1 MSSDFSFITNAHP
14 SYIEG
19 LYKDYAKDPTS
30 IDQSWAMF
38 FKGFDYASGSG
49 NGNGHSTT
57 ATLAPVAKDSL
68 VEAGV
73 STIPQK
79 EIAVMMLVDG
89 YRHRGHLLSTTNPLK
104 PRRDHKPRLS
114 HEDYGLTEGDLDKVF
129 YAGEV
134 LGMKNATLQQI
145 LERLKSTYCG
155 DIGFEYS
162 HIENHEKRTWLRQ
175 RIEQRVGVIAQNEA
189 INGFGFDITKKRR
202 ILEKLNEAVGF
213 EEFLG
218 KKFVGKKR
226 FSLEGGEGTIP
237 GLDAIIN
244 TGGDSEVE
252 EVVIGMA
259 HRGRLNVLANIMRK
273 TYDNIFNEFDEAVPQ
288 LSHGSGDVKYHLGY
302 SSQVTTVGG
311 KTVYLK
317 LLPNPSHLEAV
328 DPVVVG
334 YSRAKADI
342 LYGSDYDRILPIM
355 IHGDAAA
362 AGQGIMYEVVQMS
375 QLPGYYAGGTI
386 HFVINN
392 QIGFTTNFDDAR
404 SSTYST
410 SVGNVVQAPTFHV
423 NGDNPEA
430 VVFACELAVAYR
442 QEFNN
447 DVFIDMVCYRKHG
460 HNESDNPEFTQPLM
474 WKNIRNHLNPR
485 DIYIQKLT
493 ERSEV
498 TREMAEQLKKEY
510 DDFLQER
517 LAGVKQGNLPYAYQE
532 SERNWRNL
540 KKFTT
545 DADYEESPETGISR
559 ENIDKILNHL
569 MALPPGFSP
578 LKDIL
583 RYLDGKKKLLTANKL
598 DWGYGE
604 LMAYGSILLEGKN
617 VRLSGEDVKRGTFS
631 HRHASFFDAETN
643 SEYNRLNTIS
653 EKQGQFYIYNSF
665 LSEYAVMG
673 FEYGYAF
680 ASPDPLVIWEAQFGD
695 FNNGA
700 QTIIDQFI
708 AAGESKWQRQ
718 NGLVLLLPH
727 GYEGQGPEHSSARLE
742 RFLQL
747 CAENNMTVANVTT
760 PANFFHLIRR
770 QLVRPFRKPLV
781 LMSPKSLLRH
791 PDCVSEIQ
799 DFETGN
805 RFQEVIDDAS
815 VDTKKVK
822 KVLFC
827 SGKVYYDLINKQ
839 KADSRHDVAVV
850 RVEQIYPF
858 PEKQVEAIMKK
869 YAKADYYWVQEEPKN
884 NGTWFHLATFHSELG
899 LKYIGRPASA
909 SPASGFVKVHNKEQ
923 EQIVN
928 KAFE

>member
-1 MSSDFSFITNAHP
+1 MSSDFSFIANAHP
-14 SYIEG
+14 SYIES
-19 LYKDYAKDPTS
+19 LYKDYANDPTS

-38 FKGFDYASGSG
+38 FKGFDYAGTGSNG
-49 NGNGHSTT
+49 HGNGHSNGAT
-57 ATLAPVAKDSL
+57 ATLVAESL
-68 VEAGV
+68 TA
-73 STIPQK
+73 IPQK
-79 EIAVMMLVDG
+79 EIAVMMLIDG
-89 YRHRGHLLSTTNPLK
+89 YRHRGHLLSTTNPIK
-104 PRRDHKPRLS
+104 PRRDRKPRLTAA
-114 HEDYGLTEGDLDKVF
+114 DYGLGEQDMANVF
-129 YAGEV
+129 FAGEV
-134 LGMKNATLQQI
+134 LGLKNATLQQI
-145 LERLKSTYCG
+145 IEKLDAIYCG
-155 DIGFEYS
+155 NIGFEYS
-162 HIENHEKRTWLRQ
+162 HIENFEKRSWLRNK
-175 RIEQRVGVIAQNEA
+175 IENRTLADGQ
-189 INGFGFDITKKRR
+189 GFNIDKKRR

-218 KKFVGKKR
+218 KKFIGKKR
-226 FSLEGGEGTIP
+226 FSLEGGESTIP

-244 TGGDSEVE
+244 MGADNDVE

-273 TYDNIFNEFDEAVPQ
+273 TYDNIFNEFDEAVPA
-288 LSHGSGDVKYHLGY
+288 LSHGSGDVKYHLGF
-302 SSQVTTVGG
+302 SSQVNTPVG

-362 AGQGIMYEVVQMS
+362 AGQGIVYEVVQMS

-423 NGDNPEA
+423 NGDDPEA

-474 WKNIRNHLNPR
+474 WRAIRNHLNPR
-485 DIYIQKLT
+485 DIYIQKLA
-493 ERSEV
+493 EHSEI
-498 TREMAEQLKKEY
+498 TKDMAEQLKKEY

-532 SERNWRNL
+532 PEQNWRNL
-540 KKFTT
+540 KKATE
-545 DADYEESPETGISR
+545 AEDYDSSPETGISK

-569 MALPPGFSP
+569 MTLPAGFSP
-578 LKDIL
+578 LKDVL
-583 RYLDGKKKLLTANKL
+583 RYLEGKKKLLAADKL

-604 LMAYGSILLEGKN
+604 LMAYASLMLEGKN

-631 HRHASFFDAETN
+631 HRHACFFDAETN
-643 SEYNRLNTIS
+643 AEYNRLNTVS
-653 EKQGQFYIYNSF
+653 DKAGQFYIYNSF

-700 QTIIDQFI
+700 QTIIDQFV

-727 GYEGQGPEHSSARLE
+727 GYEGQGPEHSSARIE

-747 CAENNMTVANVTT
+747 CAENNMTIANVTN
-760 PANFFHLIRR
+760 PANFFHLMRR
-770 QLVRPFRKPLV
+770 QLVRQFRKPLIV
-781 LMSPKSLLRH
+781 MSPKSLLRH
-791 PDCVSEIQ
+791 PDCVSDIK
-799 DFETGN
+799 DFELGT
-805 RFQEVIDDAS
+805 RFQEVMDDPLFIPSGVLDA
-815 VDTKKVK
+815 KKAK

-827 SGKVYYDLINKQ
+827 SGKVYYDLLNKQ
-839 KADSRHDVAVV
+839 KVDNRIDIAIV

-858 PEKQVEAIMKK
+858 PEKQVKAIMKK
-869 YAKADYYWVQEEPKN
+869 YAKAEYLWVQEEPMN
-884 NGTWFHLATFHSELG
+884 NGAWFHLATFHSDLG
-899 LKYIGRPASA
+899 LKYIGRKASA
-909 SPASGFVKVHNKEQ
+909 SPASGFVKVHTKEQ
-923 EQIVN
+923 EAIVE

>member
-1 MSSDFSFITNAHP
+1 MSSDFSFIANAHP
-14 SYIEG
+14 SYIEN
-19 LYKDYAKDPTS
+19 LYKDYANDPTS

-38 FKGFDYASGSG
+38 FKGFDYAGTAT
-49 NGNGHSTT
+49 NGNGHGSKVT
-57 ATLAPVAKDSL
+57 AT
-68 VEAGV
+68 V
-73 STIPQK
+73 STGNLSAIPQK
-79 EIAVMMLVDG
+79 EIAVMMLIDG
-89 YRHRGHLLSTTNPLK
+89 YRHRGHLLSTTNPIK
-104 PRRDHKPRLS
+104 ARRDHQPRLS
-114 HEDYGLTEGDLDKVF
+114 PADYGLTPEDMDKVF
-129 YAGEV
+129 FAGEV
-134 LGMKNATLQQI
+134 LGLKNQTLQNI
-145 LERLKSTYCG
+145 IDKLDAIYCG
-155 DIGFEYS
+155 NIGFEYS
-162 HIENHEKRTWLRQ
+162 HIENYEKRTWLREK
-175 RIEQRVGVIAQNEA
+175 IEKRELGQGQ
-189 INGFGFDITKKRR
+189 GFSIDKKRR

-218 KKFVGKKR
+218 KKFIGKKR
-226 FSLEGGEGTIP
+226 FSLEGGESTIP

-244 TGGDSEVE
+244 MGADNDVE

-273 TYDNIFNEFDEAVPQ
+273 TYDNIFNEFNEAVPA

-302 SSQVTTVGG
+302 SSQVNSLVG

-328 DPVVVG
+328 DPLVVG

-362 AGQGIMYEVVQMS
+362 AGQGIVYEVVQMS

-423 NGDNPEA
+423 NGDDPEA
-430 VVFACELAVAYR
+430 VVFACELSVAYR

-474 WKNIRNHLNPR
+474 WKTIKNHLNPR
-485 DIYIQKLT
+485 DIYIQKLAEHSDIT
-493 ERSEV
+493 KD
-498 TREMAEQLKKEY
+498 MAEQLKKQY

-532 SERNWRNL
+532 SEQNWRNL
-540 KKFTT
+540 KKVT
-545 DADYEESPETGISR
+545 DDEDFESSPDTGIAR
-559 ENIDKILNHL
+559 ETIDKILDHL
-569 MALPPGFSP
+569 MTLPSGFSP
-578 LKDIL
+578 LKDVL
-583 RYLDGKKKLLTANKL
+583 RYLEGKKKLLASNKL

-604 LMAYGSILLEGKN
+604 LLAYGSIMLDGKN

-631 HRHASFFDAETN
+631 HRHACFFDAETN
-643 SEYNRLNTIS
+643 AEYNRLNTVS
-653 EKQGQFYIYNSF
+653 DKAGQFYIYNSF

-673 FEYGYAF
+673 FEYGYSF

-700 QTIIDQFI
+700 QIIIDQFI
-708 AAGESKWQRQ
+708 ASGESKWQRQ

-742 RFLQL
+742 RFLLL

-760 PANFFHLIRR
+760 PANFFHLMRR
-770 QLVRPFRKPLV
+770 QLERPFRKPLV

-791 PDCVSEIQ
+791 PDCVSDIK
-799 DFETGN
+799 DFETGT
-805 RFQEVIDDAS
+805 RFLEVIDDPS
-815 VDTKKVK
+815 VSAAKKVK

-827 SGKVYYDLINKQ
+827 SGKIYYDLLNKQ
-839 KADSRHDVAVV
+839 RADKVNDIAIV
-850 RVEQIYPF
+850 RIEQIYPF
-858 PEKQVEAIMKK
+858 PEKQVKAIMKK
-869 YAKADYYWVQEEPKN
+869 YEGTECFWVQEEPKN
-884 NGTWFHLATFHSELG
+884 NGAWFHLATFHNDLG
-899 LKYIGRPASA
+899 LTYIGRKASA
-909 SPASGFVKVHNKEQ
+909 SPASGFVKVHTKEQ
-923 EQIVN
+923 EAIIE

>member
-1 MSSDFSFITNAHP
+1 MSSDFSFIANAHP

-19 LYKDYAKDPTS
+19 LYKDYSQDPAS
-30 IDQSWAMF
+30 IDQSWATF
-38 FKGFDYASGSG
+38 FKGFDYASGNG
-49 NGNGHSTT
+49 NGNGHSNGAT
-57 ATLAPVAKDSL
+57 AVAHT
-68 VEAGV
+68 EGV
-73 STIPQK
+73 TAIPQK
-79 EIAVMMLVDG
+79 ELAVMMLIDG
-89 YRHRGHLLSTTNPLK
+89 YRHRGHLLSTTNPIK
-104 PRRDHKPRLS
+104 QRRDRKPRLTPA
-114 HEDYGLTEGDLDKVF
+114 DYGLTEADNSTVF

-134 LGMKNATLQQI
+134 LGLKNATLTQI
-145 LERLKSTYCG
+145 VDRLNAIYCG
-155 DIGFEYS
+155 EIGFEYS
-162 HIENHEKRTWLRQ
+162 HIENHEKRNWLRNK
-175 RIEQRVGVIAQNEA
+175 IENRVLADGQ
-189 INGFGFDITKKRR
+189 GFSIDKKRR

-218 KKFVGKKR
+218 KKFIGKKR
-226 FSLEGGEGTIP
+226 FSLEGGESTIP
-237 GLDAIIN
+237 GIDAIIN
-244 TGGDSEVE
+244 TGADSEVE

-302 SSQVTTVGG
+302 SSQVNTTGG
-311 KTVYLK
+311 KSVYLK

-334 YSRAKADI
+334 YARAKADI

-375 QLPGYYAGGTI
+375 QLPGYYAGGTV

-423 NGDNPEA
+423 NGDDPEA

-474 WKNIRNHLNPR
+474 WRTIKNHLNPR
-485 DIYIQKLT
+485 EIYIQKLT
-493 ERSEV
+493 ERSAI
-498 TREMAEQLKKEY
+498 TKEMAEQLKKEY

-532 SERNWRNL
+532 SDQNWRNL
-540 KKFTT
+540 KKYT
-545 DADYEESPETGISR
+545 DPEDFDQSPETGISR
-559 ENIDKILNHL
+559 EAIDKILDHL
-569 MALPPGFSP
+569 MTLPNGFSP

-583 RYLDGKKKLLTANKL
+583 RYLDGKKKLLAANKV

-604 LMAYGSILLEGKN
+604 LMAYGSILSEGKN

-631 HRHASFFDAETN
+631 HRHACFFDAETN
-643 SEYNRLNTIS
+643 AEYNRLNTIS

-673 FEYGYAF
+673 FEYGYAL
-680 ASPDPLVIWEAQFGD
+680 ASPEPLIIWEGQFGD
-695 FNNGA
+695 FANGA
-700 QTIIDQFI
+700 QIIIDQFI

-718 NGLVLLLPH
+718 NGMVLLLPH

-760 PANFFHLIRR
+760 PANFFHLMRR

-781 LMSPKSLLRH
+781 VMSPKSLLRH
-791 PDCVSEIQ
+791 PECVSDIKE
-799 DFETGN
+799 FETGS
-805 RFQEVIDDAS
+805 RFQEVIDDS
-815 VDTKKVK
+815 SITKANKVR

-827 SGKVYYDLINKQ
+827 SGKIYYDLLNKQ
-839 KADSRHDVAVV
+839 RTDSVQDIAIV

-858 PEKQVEAIMKK
+858 PEKQVKAIMKK
-869 YAKADYYWVQEEPKN
+869 YSKAAYYWVQEEPMN
-884 NGTWFHLATFHSELG
+884 NGSWFHLATFHSDLG
-899 LKYIGRPASA
+899 LKYIGRKASA

-923 EQIVN
+923 EQLVN
-928 KAFE
+928 TAFE